1 MSKKYQILIVDDEES
16 ITFLLKTEFEDF
28 PSCDVDVA
36 LNGSEAINLIQSKLY
51 DVVLL
56 DIKMPRVSG
65 IEVLKF
71 ISEHSPTTQIVMLTN
86 VVDVKTA
93 IETVKLGAY
102 DFVSKPYD
110 RDQLFA
116 TVERALERRKFL
128 IEKEMM
134 KNELIRIAG
143 PGELVGES
151 KAFREMLNHARK
163 IAGSDA
169 FVLIQGASGTGKELV
184 AHSLHQHSPRSEHPF
199 VAVNCASIPDQLLE
213 SELFGHE
220 KGSFTSAVATK
231 QGLVEVAHRGSLFL
245 DEVGDISPVI
255 QPKLLRFLET
265 GEFRRV
271 GGTRPMKVDVRV
283 ISATNK
289 NLQEEVKAGRFR
301 EDLLYRLN
309 VVSIRLPL
317 LRERREDI
325 PLLVAHFL
333 RRKAKLPTKR
343 MSPEAMHLLQQYDWP
358 GNIRELEHVVEGAMI
373 LSQSEEIQPSDLW
386 INAALTG
393 SVQQAAGQARLGQD
407 GSGTGLISLEE
418 LEKIHIERVLRHN
431 NWSRVKSAEMLGI
444 TPKTLYLK
452 IKRYKIKVGYPVGEE
467 AIGR

>member
-1 MSKKYQILIVDDEES
+1 MTKKHLILIVDDEES
-16 ITFLLKTEFEDF
+16 ITFLLKTEFEDV
-28 PSCDVDVA
+28 PSYDVDIA

-71 ISEHSPTTQIVMLTN
+71 IAEHSPTTQIIMLTN

-116 TVERALERRKFL
+116 TVQRALERRKL
-128 IEKEMM
+128 VIEKEMM
-134 KNELIRIAG
+134 KKELMRIAG
-143 PGELVGES
+143 PGEMVGES
-151 KAFREMLNHARK
+151 SLFRETLSQAKK
-163 IAGSDA
+163 IAASDA
-169 FVLIQGASGTGKELV
+169 FVLIYGASGTGKELM
-184 AHSLHQHSPRSEHPF
+184 AHFLHQHSARSEHPF

-231 QGLVEVAHRGSLFL
+231 QGLVEVAHRGTLFL
-245 DEVGDISPVI
+245 DEVGDISSVI

-289 NLQEEVKAGRFR
+289 NLQDEAKAGRFR

-317 LRERREDI
+317 LRERKEDI
-325 PLLVAHFL
+325 LLLVEHFL
-333 RRKAKLPTKR
+333 RRKAKSPTKR
-343 MSPEAMHLLQQYDWP
+343 MGAEAIHLLQHYDWP

-373 LSQSEEIQPSDLW
+373 LSQGEEIQPADLW
-386 INAALTG
+386 INTALT
-393 SVQQAAGQARLGQD
+393 SSIQH
-407 GSGTGLISLEE
+407 GTGATAKGHDGQGTALMSLEE

-452 IKRYKIKVGYPVGEE
+452 IKRYRIKVGNSTGE
-467 AIGR
+467 